1 MRLCIAPMMGWTDRH
16 CRYFHRLL
24 TRRAWLYT
32 EMVAVGALL
41 HSDAARHLAF
51 DESEHPVALQLGGSN
66 PDELADCA
74 KRGEA
79 AGYDEINLNCGCPSA
94 RVQRG
99 VFGAALMAQPLRV
112 AECVRAMRDAVSIPV
127 TVKHRIGLDD
137 IEEYAFVRDFIGTVA
152 HAGCQTFIVHAR
164 SAVLHGLNPK
174 ENRSVPPLR
183 YEVAYRLKR
192 DFPALEIILN
202 GGVTTLAQV
211 ERHLAHIDGVM
222 LGRAAY
228 HNPWLLAGIDHRFY
242 QANAPVAQ
250 RADVIPALKA
260 YYARESARGAPLK
273 AVTRHILGLYHGV
286 PGARRWRRTLSD
298 TERWT
303 DGPAPLL
310 DAAAGLQ
317 INPDR
322 QKRVNCASRSSCA

>member
-32 EMVAVGALL
+32 EMVAVGTLL

-127 TVKHRIGLDD
+127 TVKHRIG
-137 IEEYAFVRDFIGTVA
+137 
-152 HAGCQTFIVHAR
+152 
-164 SAVLHGLNPK
+164 
-174 ENRSVPPLR
+174 PPLR